1 MKIIVFDLFSASPC
15 KDIKFHG
22 GGEYIK
28 TIYYELIKKIICEK
42 LNVEVH
48 VYYNADEYIDDWII
62 ESYEQNFIRAYAVK
76 DESSIVNELFK
87 LDTNDQVTFFSGMI
101 YLYGKDKVTFPDK
114 VRTIGTCHGLRTLEK
129 PYDKYSYKYVSVAKS
144 MKEFLRATFFRGY
157 LFRKYLDKYRNA
169 LQNFDVII
177 TVSNH
182 SATAVRTFLPEVA
195 KDIDIRVF
203 YTPMKISSNITQ
215 FGDQNYIMMIS
226 ADRWLKNA
234 FRGVSAIDS
243 LYSKGYLKD
252 INTKVYGNYP
262 EKLRSKLRNIDKF
275 DFYGYVEADILED
288 AYANC
293 SIFFYPTLNEGFG
306 LPPLEAM
313 KYGKTCIVSGICS
326 LPEVYA
332 DSVYYCNPYDI
343 MEMENRLLRASEQ
356 RIDLD
361 VIKRQINDINN
372 KQMDDLRGVCS
383 LIIGE

>member
-1 MKIIVFDLFSASPC
+1 MNEKAYKTMGITGAANIAIGIVTLVL
-15 KDIKFHG
+15 G
-22 GGEYIK
+22 VTVG
-28 TIYYELIKKIICEK
+28 
-42 LNVEVH
+42 V
-48 VYYNADEYIDDWII
+48 
-62 ESYEQNFIRAYAVK
+62 IRAYAVK

>member
-1 MKIIVFDLFSASPC
+1 
-15 KDIKFHG
+15 
-22 GGEYIK
+22 
-28 TIYYELIKKIICEK
+28 
-42 LNVEVH
+42 
-48 VYYNADEYIDDWII
+48 
-62 ESYEQNFIRAYAVK
+62 
-76 DESSIVNELFK
+76 
-87 LDTNDQVTFFSGMI
+87 
-101 YLYGKDKVTFPDK
+101 
-114 VRTIGTCHGLRTLEK
+114 
-129 PYDKYSYKYVSVAKS
+129 
-144 MKEFLRATFFRGY
+144 
-157 LFRKYLDKYRNA
+157 
-169 LQNFDVII
+169 
-177 TVSNH
+177 
-182 SATAVRTFLPEVA
+182 
-195 KDIDIRVF
+195 
-203 YTPMKISSNITQ
+203 MKISSNITQ

-252 INTKVYGNYP
+252 INTKIYGNYP